1 MKQTSDTL
9 NLTKLNQL
17 NYSSERIISLLIKTS
32 KFHDGAYWINRRKI
46 ERSCYGAHF
55 AFLRGRGVY
64 LSVDVDKNLPLF
76 CDLPPSDGSA
86 TSALRRRATWLS
98 QYRKLAPKRSP
109 RCQSIQQV
117 FRARKLAT
125 CGTRPRQRVR
135 NFVPMK
141 VLAKSK
147 ILQRR
152 ARKKKIQSTDLDREN
167 ELKENE
173 KKINENL
180 DEILDYQSY
189 LFSFDLP
196 MGLVPESDRLSSS
209 LGRVASTS
217 LFPNRDDVFS
227 REPVDDV
234 PSVLYGGVETLIES
248 AQSDVRIP
256 EPPPLFLPPP
266 PRGMRSAGLPVDSAI
281 PPAAITPEMRGL
293 TATVPVVVSGKKK
306 KTKRV
311 FASFD

>member
-1 MKQTSDTL
+1 MKQSNAAL
-9 NLTKLNQL
+9 NSTKLNRIDF
-17 NYSSERIISLLIKTS
+17 SSKPIVSLLTETS

-46 ERSCYGAHF
+46 ERSSYGVHF
-55 AFLRGRGVY
+55 AFLRDRGVY
-64 LSVDVDKNLPLF
+64 LSVDSGKDLPVF

-98 QYRKLAPKRSP
+98 QYRRLAPKRSP
-109 RCQSIQQV
+109 RCQSVQQV

-147 ILQRR
+147 VLQRR
-152 ARKKKIQSTDLDREN
+152 ARKKKIQSNDLNRES
-167 ELKENE
+167 ELIENE
-173 KKINENL
+173 KKINESL

-189 LFSFDLP
+189 LFSFDVPLGP
-196 MGLVPESDRLSSS
+196 IPESDRLSSS

-217 LFPNRDDVFS
+217 LFPGRDSVFS

-248 AQSDVRIP
+248 AQSDIRVP

-266 PRGMRSAGLPVDSAI
+266 PRGMRSAGLPVDSSI
-281 PPAAITPEMRGL
+281 PPAAVTPEMRGL
-293 TATVPVVVSGKKK
+293 TASVPVVVPGKKK